1 MKKDIICIFTE
12 LLGQLRILHWQ
23 TEIYARHIAYEKAYE
38 AIEPLADSFVEAYQG
53 KYKRIKIIC
62 QPCFGNISDTMLNDF
77 IDGNVKYLTEELCL
91 GSGDVDLLAIRD
103 EIVKELNVLKYL
115 LTLK

>member
-1 MKKDIICIFTE
+1 MEKDIICVFTE

-23 TEIYARHIAYEKAYE
+23 TEIYARHMAYGRAYDALE
-38 AIEPLADSFVEAYQG
+38 ELADSFVEVYQG
-53 KYKRIKIIC
+53 KYKRVKLSC
-62 QPCFGNISDTMLNDF
+62 QPNFGNISDPELNEF
-77 IDGNVKYLTEELCL
+77 IDKHVCYLTKELYL

-103 EIVKELNVLKYL
+103 EMVKELNQLKYL